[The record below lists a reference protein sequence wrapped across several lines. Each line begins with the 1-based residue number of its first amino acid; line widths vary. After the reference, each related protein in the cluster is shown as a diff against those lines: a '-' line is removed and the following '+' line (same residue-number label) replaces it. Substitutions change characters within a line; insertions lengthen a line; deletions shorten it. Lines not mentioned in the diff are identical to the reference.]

1 MEEANK
7 PNSKLNTDE
16 FVKTLSQGIGPL
28 VRASLKLPKE
38 GDEYEFY
45 STFPDFKSFI
55 AHNKSTVLPV
65 IGKILKN
72 QAIQEEFTK
81 AGASKHVD
89 VDDLTDHLVACNDK
103 IMERVSIIL
112 EHVDNGGKIDD
123 DEIQPATVEKSSLK
137 KTASRDV
144 IISSWNKKRQKQQE

>member
-72 QAIQEEFTK
+72 QAIQ
-81 AGASKHVD
+81 
-89 VDDLTDHLVACNDK
+89 
-103 IMERVSIIL
+103 VSQFFVYYSYMYL
-112 EHVDNGGKIDD
+112 
-123 DEIQPATVEKSSLK
+123 SLSLYK
-137 KTASRDV
+137 
-144 IISSWNKKRQKQQE
+144 N